1 MKILLVD
8 DHKIVRQILKE
19 FLVEKLQG
27 IEVDEAN
34 NGVEGFNK
42 VKQSYYDLIIADIN
56 MPQKDGIQM
65 MRDIHAYDPNLKVV
79 ALSMM
84 DDQVSIKK
92 MLQAGAVGYVLKEGN
107 TQELLNAIQIIV
119 NGNKYFSP
127 NVAEVIMSS
136 LTKNKTRS
144 SGVKLTKRE
153 KEVLQAIFEEKSN
166 QQIAD
171 ELFISPRTVETHK
184 YNIMEK
190 TGARNLAG
198 LVKYA
203 IREKLFDD
211 LFY

>member
-8 DHKIVRQILKE
+8 DHKIVRQVLRD
-19 FLVEKLQG
+19 FLIEKLQG

-34 NGVEGFNK
+34 NGIEGINQ
-42 VKQSYYDLIIADIN
+42 VKQACYDLIIADIN

-65 MRDIHAYDPNLKVV
+65 MREIHAYDPHLKVI

-107 TQELLNAIQIIV
+107 TQELLNAIQLIV
-119 NGNKYFSP
+119 NGKKYFSP
-127 NVAEVIMSS
+127 TVSEVIMSS
-136 LTKNKTRS
+136 LTKSKGRS
-144 SGVKLTKRE
+144 SGITLTKRE
-153 KEVLQAIFEEKSN
+153 KEVLKAIFEEKSN

-171 ELFISPRTVETHK
+171 ELFISSRTVETHK

>member
-19 FLVEKLQG
+19 FLVERLQG
-27 IEVDEAN
+27 IEIDEAN
-34 NGVEGFNK
+34 NGVEGIYK
-42 VKQSYYDLIIADIN
+42 VKQACYDLIIADIN

-65 MRDIHAYDPNLKVV
+65 MREIHEYDPSLKVV

-107 TQELLNAIQIIV
+107 TQELLTAIQIIV

-127 NVAEVIMSS
+127 TVAEVIMSS
-136 LTKNKTRS
+136 LTKNKARS
-144 SGVKLTKRE
+144 SGIKLTKRE